1 MSNFKVKKQVPE
13 DSNIKHIGNAAY
25 RIGGLFSKSILYRPS
40 KYQINTQLEDTYTLS
55 LDDVEKLLV
64 CDNANP
70 ITITVP
76 NGSSVAFE
84 IGTRIDVI
92 QEGVGTV
99 TFLEDS
105 AVTINSKEGNKS
117 IGDRYVAVSL
127 IKVEEDTWY
136 LIGDLI
142 S

>member
-25 RIGGLFSKSILYRPS
+25 RIGGLFSKSILYRPN
-40 KYQINTQLEDTYTLS
+40 KYQINLQSEDAYTLTI
-55 LDDVEKLLV
+55 DDNEKLLIF
-64 CDNANP
+64 DNVNP
-70 ITITVP
+70 INVTVP
-76 NGSSVAFE
+76 NNSSTSFE
-84 IGTRIDVI
+84 IGTRVDVI
-92 QEGVGTV
+92 QEGEGTV
-99 TFLEDS
+99 TFVEDS
-105 AVTINSKEGNKS
+105 DVTINSKEGNKS

-127 IKVEEDTWY
+127 IKVDEDTWY